1 MRLIA
6 IYRYYRS
13 CGNSRRHALRRA
25 YHLLVK

>member
-13 CGNSRRHALRRA
+13 TGAPRVAALRRA
-25 YHLLVK
+25 FRLLVS